1 MKVKSVNIG
10 HAKEVVWNNK
20 TVKTGIFKYPTEQI
34 FLGYEDVVKDQVID
48 RKYHGGI
55 DQACYLYSFDHYS
68 FWKNK
73 YPELDWDYGMFGEN
87 ITIEGFNE
95 SQIYIGDIYRIGGA
109 TIRITHPR
117 NPCFKLGIR
126 FNDQGII
133 KQYIDSDFPGV
144 YCKVLE
150 CDTVKPADSM
160 DLIERQHNSID
171 LLTVWKLLYQKP
183 VNNELIKEVLEL
195 HFISDTLREGLE
207 KRIKL

>member
-10 HAKEVVWNNK
+10 QAKEVVWNNK
-20 TVKTGIFKYPTEQI
+20 TVKTGIYKYPTKEI
-34 FLGYEDVVKDQVID
+34 NLGYEDVEKDHVVD

-55 DQACYLYSFDHYS
+55 DQACYLYSADHYP
-68 FWKNK
+68 FWKEK
-73 YPELDWDYGMFGEN
+73 YPDLEWNHGMFGEN
-87 ITIEGFNE
+87 ITIEGFDE
-95 SQIYIGDIYRIGGA
+95 SKIFIGDIYRIGGA

-133 KQYIDSDFPGV
+133 KEYINSDFPGV

-150 CDTVKPADSM
+150 HNSIKADDSM
-160 DLIERQHNSID
+160 ELIERQHNSVD

-183 VNNELIKEVLEL
+183 ANRNLIEEVLEL
-195 HFISDTLREGLE
+195 HFITDTLRDGLE
-207 KRIKL
+207 KRLKL